1 MSNGNDIVF
10 VDGMIVKK
18 PHQNAPDFVKATVSF
33 KMKEFVEWGREHHKE
48 GWVNVQIKE
57 SKGGKLYAALDTFTP
72 SKQEEYATGGQQA
85 REAMAPQGNPEHDF
99 TNDSIPF

>member
-1 MSNGNDIVF
+1 MSDIVF

-72 SKQEEYATGGQQA
+72 SKQEEYAAGGQQA
-85 REAMAPQGNPEHDF
+85 REAMATEAPPVDDF
-99 TNDSIPF
+99 ANDPIPF